1 MPAKPQRPA
10 SQRRKKIEA
19 AGNVDVAAAVREELK
34 RQRKLRTQALAVGER
49 LGIPSTDL
57 SRIVNEA
64 EDIGSA
70 NDAMIKW
77 LSDPTNQKTV
87 VGVNPV
93 DAGPLLQ
100 IGAAIVLLAIVA
112 LLPGLAR
119 VRRLEAAHRSF
130 RVGMEDVSRA
140 YWAAH
145 AADRAGL
152 FALGREFDAVRERLE
167 FLRRHPDLGAHEPEL
182 LELAAQM
189 SAEAR
194 ELAAI
199 YSDEKVARAETML
212 AERRMEVERLT
223 GLVERAHGVTRD
235 LRRALDEVTLDE
247 DVARARIDR
256 LCEEIGAL
264 WDEIE
269 RVGTAPPPAEPRLR
283 LAAE

>member
-1 MPAKPQRPA
+1 MPDDYKAEFLSNFQGVLQGIVA
-10 SQRRKKIEA
+10 GALVVSGLGLAAWTALGA
-19 AGNVDVAAAVREELK
+19 AGNV
-34 RQRKLRTQALAVGER
+34 
-49 LGIPSTDL
+49 PML
-57 SRIVNEA
+57 SVPA
-64 EDIGSA
+64 
-70 NDAMIKW
+70 
-77 LSDPTNQKTV
+77 V

-100 IGAAIVLLAIVA
+100 IGAAVALLAIVA

-167 FLRRHPDLGAHEPEL
+167 FLKRHPDLGAHEPEL

-189 SAEAR
+189 STEAR

-223 GLVERAHGVTRD
+223 GLVERAHSVTRD
-235 LRRALDEVTLDE
+235 LWRALDEVTLEE
-247 DVARARIDR
+247 DMAKARIDR
-256 LCEEIGAL
+256 LREEIGEL

-269 RVGTAPPPAEPRLR
+269 RVGTASPPAEPRLR

>member
-1 MPAKPQRPA
+1 MPDDFKGQFISNIQGVLQWIVAGA
-10 SQRRKKIEA
+10 LVA
-19 AGNVDVAAAVREELK
+19 AGLGLAAW
-34 RQRKLRTQALAVGER
+34 TALGAAGSV
-49 LGIPSTDL
+49 PML
-57 SRIVNEA
+57 SVPA
-64 EDIGSA
+64 
-70 NDAMIKW
+70 
-77 LSDPTNQKTV
+77 V

-256 LCEEIGAL
+256 LREEIGAL
-264 WDEIE
+264 WEEIE
-269 RVGTAPPPAEPRLR
+269 RGGGTPATTGPRLR